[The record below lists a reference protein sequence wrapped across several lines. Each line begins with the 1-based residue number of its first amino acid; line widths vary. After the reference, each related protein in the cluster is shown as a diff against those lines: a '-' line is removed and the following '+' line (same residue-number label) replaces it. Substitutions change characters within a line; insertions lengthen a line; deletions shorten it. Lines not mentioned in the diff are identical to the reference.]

1 MLAEERQQQILLTLH
16 ERGVVSVAELCEQLG
31 ASDMT
36 IRRDLLALESKGL
49 LRRVHGGAVSVRDRS
64 YEPPFLVRSRQQ
76 AAEKARIADA
86 ALTCIQDGDSIALD
100 VGTTTLEIAR
110 RLGRFHNLT
119 IVTPSLHIANLLAS
133 RPGNRVIVAGGVLRY
148 GELSLVGNFAE
159 RIFQELFVD
168 KLFLGIA
175 GVDLEAG
182 LTEYNLED
190 AQVKRAMLRSAKEC
204 IVVADATKIGNVA
217 FAAVAPLS
225 AAHKI
230 ITDAAADAEM
240 VQRIREQGVEV
251 ILT

>member
-86 ALTCIQDGDSIALD
+86 ALACIQDGDSIALD

-110 RLGRFHNLT
+110 RLGHFHNLT

-190 AQVKRAMLRSAKEC
+190 AQVKRAMLRSAKQC
-204 IVVADATKIGNVA
+204 IVVADATKFGNVA

-225 AAHKI
+225 AVHKI
-230 ITDAAADAEM
+230 ITDAAADAGM

-251 ILT
+251 ILA